1 MRPRPRLPSAMLET
15 PAYAAESAKAP
26 LGPFSIQRRE
36 PGPRDVL
43 IEILY
48 CGVCHSDIH
57 QARAEWGDA
66 IFPMVPGHEIVGR
79 VAQVGPEVTR
89 WKVGDTVGVGCFV
102 DSCRSCEAC
111 NAGEEQ
117 YCATG
122 MTQTYN
128 DRERGTQTPTYGG
141 YSTRITVDQDYVLR
155 VPEGIPLDRAAPLL
169 CAGITTYSPLKHFGL
184 KAGDA
189 LAVVG
194 LGGLGHM
201 AVKIGAAMGA
211 RVTVLSHSPN
221 KREDALALGAS
232 EFVATKD
239 PAVFSEHAGRFDMI
253 LDTVS
258 AAHDYNAYLGLL
270 KRDGTMVL
278 VGVPEPTPLAALPL
292 IFRRRRLAG
301 SLIGGIKETQEML
314 DFCAAHQVAADVEVI
329 KIGDINAAYERM
341 LRSDVRYRFVID
353 IASLAQR

>member
-1 MRPRPRLPSAMLET
+1 VITT

-26 LGPFSIQRRE
+26 LGPFSIERRE
-36 PGPRDVL
+36 PGPSEVL

-57 QARAEWGDA
+57 QARGEWGDA

-79 VAQVGPEVTR
+79 VAQVGAAVQR
-89 WKVGDTVGVGCFV
+89 WRVGDTVGVGCFV
-102 DSCRSCEAC
+102 DSCRRCEAC
-111 NAGEEQ
+111 HAGEQQFCHE
-117 YCATG
+117 G

-128 DRERGTQTPTYGG
+128 GRERGSQAPTHGG

-155 VPEGIPLDRAAPLL
+155 IPEGIPLDRAAPLL

-184 KAGDA
+184 KPGDA

-211 RVTVLSHSPN
+211 KVTVLSHSPG

-232 EFVATKD
+232 DFVATRD
-239 PAVFSEHAGRFDMI
+239 PSAFKAHAGRFDMI
-253 LDTVS
+253 IDTIS

-270 KRDGTMVL
+270 RRDGTMVL
-278 VGVPEPTPLAALPL
+278 VGVPEPSLLEAPAL
-292 IFRRRRLAG
+292 IMQRRRLTG

-329 KIGDINAAYERM
+329 AIADINAAYERM

-353 IASLAQR
+353 AASFAKR